1 MENFAERLHN
11 ITITYV
17 SYTDL
22 KVHMLTKSDY
32 NKVNWTAVWAT
43 DWSTKCRSNNPTAS
57 ALSLQDFFQMEQST
71 EQKKGLPSTSYS
83 RVFYYSID

>member
-1 MENFAERLHN
+1 
-11 ITITYV
+11 
-17 SYTDL
+17 
-22 KVHMLTKSDY
+22 MLTKSDY

-43 DWSTKCRSNNPTAS
+43 DLSTKCRSNNPTAS